1 MIEAG
6 SFPSVGAGGF
16 LRGVPPGDLQK
27 GTRQFILSKMDT
39 VHMLQLLS
47 LKNENAVLSS
57 YLLIIHLSTV
67 LSLTFPNPLST
78 SAMFGKVHALDCSAG
93 PIPGARD
100 NLLALFCLMKI
111 IGRKTRTS
119 SCLFFSDG
127 NQKTK

>member
-39 VHMLQLLS
+39 TYCSHASVIQLS
-47 LKNENAVLSS
+47 N

-111 IGRKTRTS
+111 IGRKTQTS
-119 SCLFFSDG
+119 SCLF
-127 NQKTK
+127 

>member
-47 LKNENAVLSS
+47 LKNENAVLSN

-78 SAMFGKVHALDCSAG
+78 STMFGKVHAFDCSAG

-111 IGRKTRTS
+111 IGRKTQTS
-119 SCLFFSDG
+119 SCLF
-127 NQKTK
+127 

>member
-27 GTRQFILSKMDT
+27 GTHQFILSKMDT

-47 LKNENAVLSS
+47 LKNENAVLSN

-111 IGRKTRTS
+111 IGRKTQTS
-119 SCLFFSDG
+119 SCLF
-127 NQKTK
+127 

>member
-47 LKNENAVLSS
+47 LKNENAVLSN

-111 IGRKTRTS
+111 IGRKTQTS
-119 SCLFFSDG
+119 SCLF
-127 NQKTK
+127 

>member
-1 MIEAG
+1 
-6 SFPSVGAGGF
+6 
-16 LRGVPPGDLQK
+16 
-27 GTRQFILSKMDT
+27 
-39 VHMLQLLS
+39 MLQLLS
-47 LKNENAVLSS
+47 LKNENAVLSN

-111 IGRKTRTS
+111 IGRKTWTS
-119 SCLFFSDG
+119 SCLFFLVMVIKKPNEFVNSD
-127 NQKTK
+127 KIDPDVIPLL

>member
-27 GTRQFILSKMDT
+27 GTHQFILSKMDT

-47 LKNENAVLSS
+47 LKNENAVLSN

-78 SAMFGKVHALDCSAG
+78 SAMFGKVHAFDCSAG

-111 IGRKTRTS
+111 IGRKTQTS
-119 SCLFFSDG
+119 SCLF
-127 NQKTK
+127 

>member
-111 IGRKTRTS
+111 IGRKTQTS
-119 SCLFFSDG
+119 SCLF
-127 NQKTK
+127 

>member
-47 LKNENAVLSS
+47 LKNENAVISN

-78 SAMFGKVHALDCSAG
+78 SAMFGKVHAFDCSAG

-111 IGRKTRTS
+111 IGRKTQTS
-119 SCLFFSDG
+119 SCLF
-127 NQKTK
+127 

>member
-47 LKNENAVLSS
+47 LKNENAVLSN
-57 YLLIIHLSTV
+57 YLLITHLSTV

-111 IGRKTRTS
+111 IGRKTQTS
-119 SCLFFSDG
+119 SCLF
-127 NQKTK
+127 

>member
-47 LKNENAVLSS
+47 LKNENAVLSN
-57 YLLIIHLSTV
+57 YLLITHLSTV

-111 IGRKTRTS
+111 TGRKTQTS
-119 SCLFFSDG
+119 SCLF
-127 NQKTK
+127 

>member
-47 LKNENAVLSS
+47 LKNENAVLSN
-57 YLLIIHLSTV
+57 YFLIIHLSTV

-78 SAMFGKVHALDCSAG
+78 SAMFGKVHAFDCSAG

-111 IGRKTRTS
+111 IGRKTQTS
-119 SCLFFSDG
+119 SCLF
-127 NQKTK
+127 

>member
-39 VHMLQLLS
+39 TYCSHASVIIF
-47 LKNENAVLSS
+47 KERNAVLSN

-111 IGRKTRTS
+111 IGRKTQTS
-119 SCLFFSDG
+119 SCLF
-127 NQKTK
+127 

>member
-47 LKNENAVLSS
+47 LKTLKDFA
-57 YLLIIHLSTV
+57 
-67 LSLTFPNPLST
+67 
-78 SAMFGKVHALDCSAG
+78 
-93 PIPGARD
+93 
-100 NLLALFCLMKI
+100 
-111 IGRKTRTS
+111 
-119 SCLFFSDG
+119 
-127 NQKTK
+127 

>member
-47 LKNENAVLSS
+47 LKNENAVLSN

-111 IGRKTRTS
+111 TGRKTQTS
-119 SCLFFSDG
+119 SCLF
-127 NQKTK
+127 

>member
-47 LKNENAVLSS
+47 LKNENAVLSN

-78 SAMFGKVHALDCSAG
+78 SAMFGKVHAFDCSAG

-111 IGRKTRTS
+111 IGRKTQTS
-119 SCLFFSDG
+119 SCLF
-127 NQKTK
+127 

>member
-6 SFPSVGAGGF
+6 SFPSVGAEGF

-47 LKNENAVLSS
+47 LKNENAVLSN

-78 SAMFGKVHALDCSAG
+78 SAMFGKVHAFDCSAG

-111 IGRKTRTS
+111 IGRKTQTS
-119 SCLFFSDG
+119 SCLF
-127 NQKTK
+127 

>member
-47 LKNENAVLSS
+47 LKNENAVLSN

-78 SAMFGKVHALDCSAG
+78 SAMFGKVHALGCSAG

-111 IGRKTRTS
+111 IGRKTQTS
-119 SCLFFSDG
+119 SCLF
-127 NQKTK
+127 

>member
-47 LKNENAVLSS
+47 LKNENAVLSN

-78 SAMFGKVHALDCSAG
+78 SAMFGKVHAFDCSAG

-111 IGRKTRTS
+111 TGRKTQTS
-119 SCLFFSDG
+119 SCLF
-127 NQKTK
+127 